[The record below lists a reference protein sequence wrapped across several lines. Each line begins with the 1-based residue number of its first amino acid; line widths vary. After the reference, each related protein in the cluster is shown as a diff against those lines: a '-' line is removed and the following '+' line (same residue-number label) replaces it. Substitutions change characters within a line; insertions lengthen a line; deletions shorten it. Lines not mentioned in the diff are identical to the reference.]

1 MTSQPFIP
9 REDKDMDN
17 TKPSKKPVQQHVDLS
32 KIDLVALAAANIQ
45 VKITLV
51 DGYVYFGQFLG
62 DTLKRDIGVPCNQHD
77 ESDEYYKFK
86 HRDQLIYILKTKVK
100 HMEFSL

>member
-1 MTSQPFIP
+1 
-9 REDKDMDN
+9 MDN
-17 TKPSKKPVQQHVDLS
+17 LKPNKKQVQQHVDLS

-62 DTLKRDIGVPCNQHD
+62 DTLKRDIGISCTQHD

-86 HRDQLIYILKTKVK
+86 HRDQFIYLLKTKVK